1 MRCNCAS
8 CQHFVFEFEVGVL
21 TMDEERHEP
30 SMPSDGLAV
39 DAVDLTADDTE
50 PVQMFQSFLQNRQA
64 VSESGSPRLH
74 TPQLDDISEGSLG
87 GCDTSLVENI
97 RDEKDDKAVSKREY
111 ESLLMTAIGLAHW
124 KMTS

>member
-1 MRCNCAS
+1 M
-8 CQHFVFEFEVGVL
+8 GVL

-30 SMPSDGLAV
+30 SVPSDGLAV
-39 DAVDLTADDTE
+39 DAVDLTA
-50 PVQMFQSFLQNRQA
+50 PVQMFQSFLQNGQA

-74 TPQLDDISEGSLG
+74 TPQFDDISEGSLG
-87 GCDTSLVENI
+87 GWDTSLVENI

-111 ESLLMTAIGLAHW
+111 ESLLMTAIGLVHW

>member
-1 MRCNCAS
+1 M
-8 CQHFVFEFEVGVL
+8 GVL

-30 SMPSDGLAV
+30 SVPSDGLAV

-50 PVQMFQSFLQNRQA
+50 PVQMFQQNGQA
-64 VSESGSPRLH
+64 VSQSGSPRLD
-74 TPQLDDISEGSLG
+74 TPQFDDISEGSLG
-87 GCDTSLVENI
+87 GWDTSLVENI

-111 ESLLMTAIGLAHW
+111 ESLLMTAIGLVHW

>member
-30 SMPSDGLAV
+30 SVPSDGLAV

-50 PVQMFQSFLQNRQA
+50 PVQMFQSFLQNGQA
-64 VSESGSPRLH
+64 VSEF
-74 TPQLDDISEGSLG
+74 DDISEGSLG
-87 GCDTSLVENI
+87 GWDTSLVENI

-111 ESLLMTAIGLAHW
+111 ESLLMTAIGLVHW

>member
-1 MRCNCAS
+1 M
-8 CQHFVFEFEVGVL
+8 GVL

-30 SMPSDGLAV
+30 SVPSDGLAV

-50 PVQMFQSFLQNRQA
+50 PVQMFQSFLQNGQA

-74 TPQLDDISEGSLG
+74 TPQFDDISEGSLG

-111 ESLLMTAIGLAHW
+111 ESLLMTAIGLVHW